1 MINIAEISQNESWRP
16 TVPASLPGSWQLLI
30 QSGARVSEFIQHI
43 LKTQKK
49 AHFKGFIP
57 QQFKQGNKEYR
68 ELNPNADYRGRAS
81 AVHWFIHTKN
91 RYKAREGEAWGKGL
105 NPG

>member
-16 TVPASLPGSWQLLI
+16 TVPVALPGSWQLLI

-49 AHFKGFIP
+49 
-57 QQFKQGNKEYR
+57 
-68 ELNPNADYRGRAS
+68 
-81 AVHWFIHTKN
+81 HTL
-91 RYKAREGEAWGKGL
+91 KGL
-105 NPG
+105 FHNSLSRVTRNTGNWTQMQTIEAELVQFTDLYTQKIGTKPGKVRHEAKV